1 MNEFEEKF
9 KSFDNR
15 KLLKIVEES
24 AKYQEIAVDAAKIEL
39 SKRKL
44 SEDEVQAIK
53 DEFLEEKIK
62 AETRKEKFQKIEN
75 NAKYFGT
82 EFFKTIHPLQNEH
95 QSLHRKV
102 NLIVIIFGALAIY
115 QIFKERNMFVAI
127 LSFDLSEWDFS
138 MPIYFFPIIIL
149 PFSIYFFW
157 KRSKIGWMLFTSYV
171 IYNLLNGIG
180 MLYVT
185 LQWMNQEGYE
195 SDSLMNGL
203 QFEFTEMEYFIHQP
217 NPMMYLLIIFFYGAT
232 LWSLNVEDIRTSFQI
247 DNKTKLI
254 TFVVSFLL
262 TTGMIGL
269 II

>member
-127 LSFDLSEWDFS
+127 LSYDLSELDFS
-138 MPIYFFPIIIL
+138 MPIYFFPII
-149 PFSIYFFW
+149 
-157 KRSKIGWMLFTSYV
+157 
-171 IYNLLNGIG
+171 
-180 MLYVT
+180 
-185 LQWMNQEGYE
+185 
-195 SDSLMNGL
+195 
-203 QFEFTEMEYFIHQP
+203 
-217 NPMMYLLIIFFYGAT
+217 
-232 LWSLNVEDIRTSFQI
+232 
-247 DNKTKLI
+247 
-254 TFVVSFLL
+254 SFL
-262 TTGMIGL
+262 
-269 II
+269 